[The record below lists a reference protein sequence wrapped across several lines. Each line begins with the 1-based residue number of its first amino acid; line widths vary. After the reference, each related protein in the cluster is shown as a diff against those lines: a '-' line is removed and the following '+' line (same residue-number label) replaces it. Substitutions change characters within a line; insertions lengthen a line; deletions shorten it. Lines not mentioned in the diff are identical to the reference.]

1 MKLSKIINTTTVIL
15 LLASTASSAFAAKG
29 GKKNNDGDDSGGFID
44 AVFMVDS
51 LAPQIPP
58 VASNSTDSKGQM
70 VFYAGDDT
78 DAEDG
83 MDLSEFTGGSYDNGT
98 SCINYWR
105 DGILVIYP
113 QSSRNPGAAELIFW
127 YRDELES
134 GDQVTHLLTMQGTFD
149 EPGNWPPSE
158 ADPETTITL
167 NYWEFAAEN
176 RKAQR
181 QDCSGSSDFPA
192 GPWTVTVTRIVP

>member
-1 MKLSKIINTTTVIL
+1 MKLSRTINTITIAVL
-15 LLASTASSAFAAKG
+15 LTSAAGSAFAAKG

-51 LAPQIPP
+51 LAPEIPP
-58 VASNSTDSKGQM
+58 VESNSADSKGQV
-70 VFYAGDDT
+70 VFYAGKDT
-78 DAEDG
+78 VAADG

-98 SCINYWR
+98 PCSNGWR
-105 DGILVIYP
+105 DGTLVIYP
-113 QSSRNPGAAELIFW
+113 QSSRNPGAAEVIFW

-134 GDQVTHLLTMQGTFD
+134 GDEVTHLLTMQGTFD
-149 EPGNWPPSE
+149 EPGNWPPS
-158 ADPETTITL
+158 AANPVTTITL

-176 RKAQR
+176 PKGQR

-192 GPWTVTVTRIVP
+192 GPWTVTVERIVP